1 MGGSLGTCRQVAATI
16 VAVVA
21 VFAMDLAP
29 IAHAE
34 PAAVAGTQPVIS
46 THAATDTQPA
56 TGTQPA
62 PAELDSLLAI
72 AMRANP
78 RLIALQADVDA
89 ALDRVPPA
97 GALPDP
103 TLTYSYEGG
112 PLSNPSPTAAMVQR
126 LELQQMIHF
135 PGKQGLMKSMAAE
148 EARMAGAQLDRARL
162 EVAAELHR
170 DYRDLQLLQ
179 ATLAITQENQTTLR
193 TTADVARTRYQVG
206 AGRQADLLRLNVE
219 IAKGEARIAN
229 LEQRIPVAV
238 ARVNAILNRPA
249 ATPLPAPPM
258 EPALSPRAFRPRA
271 LPDLETLEP
280 QALAAQPMLRMKE
293 RKVAMAEYAVRL
305 ARREGWPDLMLGAGY
320 MAMKE
325 ADDSWMGMVGI
336 TLPIWRGNKTGPM
349 RRAAE
354 QDLAVARAEWETT
367 RNETSVML
375 REAWGMCAAA
385 RETVR
390 LYDESILPQVE
401 QAFAATQAAY
411 ANDTAG
417 FLDVLDALRSSLQ
430 TRIERQEALT
440 DFLKSWAELGLAAG
454 DGAMLGVTIG
464 ADHD

>member
-1 MGGSLGTCRQVAATI
+1 MGGLLGTGRQVAGTIAAIAT
-16 VAVVA
+16 
-21 VFAMDLAP
+21 VFATAIAP
-29 IAHAE
+29 IAHADP
-34 PAAVAGTQPVIS
+34 PAAATPQPTI
-46 THAATDTQPA
+46 
-56 TGTQPA
+56 GTQPA
-62 PAELDSLLAI
+62 AAGLDSLLAI

-78 RLIALQADVDA
+78 RLLALRADRDA
-89 ALDRVPPA
+89 ALDRVAPA

-126 LELQQMIHF
+126 LELQQMLHF

-179 ATLAITQENQTTLR
+179 ATLAVTRENQSTLR
-193 TTADVARTRYQVG
+193 TTAEIARTRYQVG

-229 LEQRIPVAV
+229 LEQRIPVAI
-238 ARVNAILNRPA
+238 ARVNAILNRPPD
-249 ATPLPAPPM
+249 TPLPAPPI
-258 EPALSPRAFRPRA
+258 EPGLAPHAFRLRP
-271 LPDLETLEP
+271 LPDLAVIEP

-293 RKVAMAEYAVRL
+293 RKVAMAEVAVRL
-305 ARREGWPDLMLGAGY
+305 ARRERWPDFMLGAGY
-320 MAMKE
+320 MGMKE
-325 ADDSWMGMVGI
+325 ADDSWMGMVGV

-354 QDLAVARAEWETT
+354 QELAAARAEWETT

-390 LYDESILPQVE
+390 LYDESVLPQTE
-401 QAFAATQAAY
+401 QALAATQAAY
-411 ANDTAG
+411 SNNAAG
-417 FLDVLDALRSSLQ
+417 FLDVLDALRTSLQ
-430 TRIERQEALT
+430 LRIEREEALT
-440 DFLKSWAELGLAAG
+440 EFLKSWAELGLAAG

-464 ADHD
+464 ADHE